1 MSGFRQLEGRVRKD
15 AKERRERIVT
25 AAARVFARNGYAVAL
40 DAIAVEA
47 GVGRATLYRNFAD
60 RCQLAL
66 AVLDRHI
73 EDVAA
78 AAHNM
83 NDRPDAFLAML
94 RTMCE
99 GRTDHGALAAAIAAQ
114 HGETGRHAI
123 AILRAKMEGVCAVPV
138 ARAQR
143 AGLLRPDFEL
153 SEIHRLTL
161 MLAAGAAEWDRSDE
175 SREFDRALK
184 ILLEGIAPRLDSD
197 KESDPINIP
206 VDESQNKRSD
216 VSTS

>member
-1 MSGFRQLEGRVRKD
+1 MRKD

-25 AAARVFARNGYAVAL
+25 AAARIFATNGYAVAL

-78 AAHNM
+78 AAHAM
-83 NDRPDAFLAML
+83 NDRPDAFLEML

-114 HGETGRHAI
+114 HGDTGRQAI

-153 SEIHRLTL
+153 GEIHRLTL
-161 MLAAGAAEWDRSDE
+161 MLAAGAAEWDRSDDR
-175 SREFDRALK
+175 REFDRALR
-184 ILLEGIAPRLDSD
+184 ILLEGIGPRPAHSR
-197 KESDPINIP
+197 ESGVINIS
-206 VDESQNKRSD
+206 VDESLYKRSD
-216 VSTS
+216 VSGS